1 MQLDTADLELLLA
14 AITGIAWTIV
24 YIDAIR
30 VGFQQKTFA
39 MPLATLALNFAWELT
54 YSAVDLRTAVND
66 PTANNVAWALVE
78 IVWAIFDIAI
88 VYTFF
93 RFGRSEFPS
102 VPRSALVGGAV
113 LAFLVSVALQV
124 LFIAEFGAAVGVRYS
139 AFLQT
144 VVMSATFIAMY
155 FARGGLR
162 GQTLTIAIG
171 KCIGTLAASILYG
184 IVEPSSFVLGL
195 GVVCLVLDL
204 VYIGLVVWAKRRP
217 AISAVA
223 GRSLVEI
230 S

>member
-1 MQLDTADLELLLA
+1 MAHS
-14 AITGIAWTIV
+14 
-24 YIDAIR
+24 R
-30 VGFQQKTFA
+30 VQVVQW
-39 MPLATLALNFAWELT
+39 L
-54 YSAVDLRTAVND
+54 
-66 PTANNVAWALVE
+66 
-78 IVWAIFDIAI
+78 
-88 VYTFF
+88 
-93 RFGRSEFPS
+93 
-102 VPRSALVGGAV
+102 
-113 LAFLVSVALQV
+113 FLVSVALQV

-144 VVMSATFIAMY
+144 VVMSSTFIAMF

-171 KCIGTLAASILYG
+171 KCIGTRAASILYG